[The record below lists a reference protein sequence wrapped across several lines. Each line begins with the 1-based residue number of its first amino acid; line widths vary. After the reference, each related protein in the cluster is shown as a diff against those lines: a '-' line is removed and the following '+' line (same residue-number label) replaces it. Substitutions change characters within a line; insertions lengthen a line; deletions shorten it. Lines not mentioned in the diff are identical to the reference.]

1 MKYQGRIQDF
11 KLGGGGGGGG
21 AHLKKLRRAE
31 RGTKNVG
38 VFRVK
43 KHDFYAKKIIFFPI
57 VEGGAKKFG
66 VFRVKNHDF
75 TPTKSFFFSIL
86 GGGARRVRPP
96 SLNPPLNMVNK
107 QQYVFY
113 RVILVLTALWSSTA
127 QGEKQKDSYLR

>member
-1 MKYQGRIQDF
+1 
-11 KLGGGGGGGG
+11 
-21 AHLKKLRRAE
+21 
-31 RGTKNVG
+31 
-38 VFRVK
+38 VK
-43 KHDFYAKKIIFFPI
+43 KHDFTPKNHILSNRGGRREKIWGISCEKSRFYANKII
-57 VEGGAKKFG
+57 
-66 VFRVKNHDF
+66 
-75 TPTKSFFFSIL
+75 FFSIL